1 MKAVLRGEIRNSV
14 PYFRYRLGSDGTLEL
29 SSRHGSEITADTG
42 FSGTIA
48 LPEDA
53 LERMAVE
60 FAAVEEFRLADGQ
73 RVELPIFWG
82 TVHLNGEEIETWFI
96 PGDPLVGMEFFEVA
110 GTQLKL
116 DFKTGTICLKR

>member
-14 PYFRYRLGSDGTLEL
+14 PYFHYRVADNGTLEL
-29 SSRHGSEITADTG
+29 CSSDGIEITADTG

-48 LPEDA
+48 LPEET
-53 LERMAVE
+53 LERMGVE

-82 TVHLNGEEIETWFI
+82 RALLNGKSFETWFI
-96 PGDPLVGMEFFEVA
+96 PGDPLVGMEFFGVA
-110 GTQLKL
+110 GTILSLNLKA
-116 DFKTGTICLKR
+116 GTICLKR

>member
-29 SSRHGSEITADTG
+29 SSRHGNEITADTG
-42 FSGTIA
+42 FTGAIA

-73 RVELPIFWG
+73 RVQLPIFWG
-82 TVHLNGEEIETWFI
+82 AVHLNGKSFETWFI

-110 GTQLKL
+110 GTQLNL

>member
-29 SSRHGSEITADTG
+29 SSRHGNEITADTG

-48 LPEDA
+48 LPEET

-82 TVHLNGEEIETWFI
+82 TVNLNGESFETWFI

-110 GTQLKL
+110 GTQLNL
-116 DFKTGTICLKR
+116 DFKTGAICLKR